1 MEAYQMQLID
11 FGMLPFSSK
20 CRCTWHVPN
29 AVCMGHKLDAVVFC
43 GMQTSSS
50 KTLKQGALRLLAYD
64 GAPSSNGKGRLDM
77 FLDGHWA
84 PICSD
89 GFSAGAANIACK
101 QMGYS
106 AVASPVHSKCL
117 LAEKLNF
124 CGVIPPHVSELS
136 CGGEELDIM
145 SCSFENGLDVFC
157 APNEAVV
164 LSCAGVG
171 DAQGHPEM
179 IAPGI

>member
-1 MEAYQMQLID
+1 MQLID

-124 CGVIPPHVSELS
+124 CGVISPHVSELS